1 MCFYRRNGQQIF
13 HYTTD
18 VKKLK
23 LMVNVSN
30 VPSQDRKAEDA
41 YSAFLN
47 VTIPTS
53 LSFSSLNP
61 KVRSKDVL
69 RNYTLVPSTVLNTQ
83 SITVSHV
90 IVYIK
95 DYLLADHD
103 PDLDPGLITSGN
115 VSHKLI

>member
-1 MCFYRRNGQQIF
+1 MCFYRQNGQQILN
-13 HYTTD
+13 YTTD

-23 LMVNVSN
+23 LLVNVSN

-41 YSAFLN
+41 YSASLN
-47 VTIPTS
+47 VTIPTA

-61 KVRSKDVL
+61 RVSLKDVL
-69 RNYTLVPSTVLNTQ
+69 RNDTLVLSTVLNTQ
-83 SITVSHV
+83 YITVSHV

-95 DYLLADHD
+95 DYHD
-103 PDLDPGLITSGN
+103 PDLDPELITSGN